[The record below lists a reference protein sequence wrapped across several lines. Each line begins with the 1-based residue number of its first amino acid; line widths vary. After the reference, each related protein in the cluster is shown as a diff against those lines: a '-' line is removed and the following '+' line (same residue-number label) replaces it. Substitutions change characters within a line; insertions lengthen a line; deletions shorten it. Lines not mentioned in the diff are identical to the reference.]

1 MDAFF
6 YVKYN
11 LLQKIK
17 NIGGANRKSNV
28 KYPYKENSKIRI
40 LYNEKNL
47 FLEFYEQANNA
58 MAYRIKCGRD
68 Q

>member
-1 MDAFF
+1 MNTFF

-28 KYPYKENSKIRI
+28 EYVYKENSKIRI

-47 FLEFYEQANNA
+47 FLECSDKANDT